1 MQQMKTQIT
10 HENMHDWMPNTFFVS
25 RWMAGT
31 YADQLILALK
41 NDGHTVETLHDE
53 LVEEKIE
60 LLQDLLDEA
69 VK

>member
-10 HENMHDWMPNTFFVS
+10 HENMHDWMPNSFFVS
-25 RWMAGT
+25 RWMAGA

-60 LLQDLLDEA
+60 LLQDLLDEE